1 MSDAPTLDALRGQRT
16 QVAADLANL
25 DHAIASLEALEQSHM
40 VDASCPHCD
49 FVVEQ
54 DGGIEAHLLDV
65 HPNPLVF
72 PDATQQ

>member
-1 MSDAPTLDALRGQRT
+1 MSDAPTLDALRSKRT

-25 DHAIASLEALEQSHM
+25 EHAIASREALEQSHM

-54 DGGIEAHLLDV
+54 DGGIEAHLMDV

>member
-1 MSDAPTLDALRGQRT
+1 MSDAPTLDALRGKRT

-40 VDASCPHCD
+40 VDAACPHCD

-54 DGGIEAHLLDV
+54 DGGIEAHLIDV